1 MRLLVSLS
9 VILVS
14 IVALGFWSNYSL
26 QLSADNL
33 SEQIDQVMV
42 IIENEEWEEAA
53 RQTADIE
60 KCWAQSARWW
70 PFFLDHQEMDNI
82 EFSLAK
88 VKEYVKN
95 RNAAL
100 SLGQLS
106 EVRLMLKHIPEKEAL
121 NIKNI
126 L

>member
-1 MRLLVSLS
+1 MRVLVSLLA
-9 VILVS
+9 ILVS
-14 IVALGFWSNYSL
+14 IVALGLWSNYSL
-26 QLSADNL
+26 ELSADDL

-42 IIENEEWEEAA
+42 VIEHEQWEKAA

-82 EFSLAK
+82 EFSLAR

-95 RNAAL
+95 RDAAL

-121 NIKNI
+121 SIRNI